1 MIKAV
6 FFDLDNTLVDFMRM
20 KKEAVKAAVA
30 AMLDA
35 GHEMTYKETYDSIM
49 SIYDEEGIEY
59 QTVFDHFLKAHYG
72 VINHKI
78 LAAAVVAYRRA
89 REATLVL
96 YPHVTAT
103 LMKLVKNGIKLA
115 VISDAPVKQVWLRLC
130 YLNLHNYFDTVI
142 TTEETGEPKP
152 SPKPFHLALQTFKI
166 DASEALMLGDWPER
180 DIAGANNVGIKTV
193 FARYGALHDLDRSGA
208 MYEIEDI
215 SQLLNII
222 SELNG

>member
-35 GHEMTYKETYDSIM
+35 GHEMSYKDTYMSIM
-49 SIYDEEGIEY
+49 KIYDQEGIEY

-72 VINHKI
+72 TINHKM
-78 LAAAVVAYRRA
+78 LAASVVAYRRS
-89 REATLVL
+89 RDATLVL

-103 LMKLVKNGIKLA
+103 LMKLVKLGIKLA
-115 VISDAPVKQVWLRLC
+115 VISDAPVKQVWLRLF

-142 TTEETGEPKP
+142 ATEETGEPKP
-152 SPKPFHLALQTFKI
+152 SPLPFHLAMERLKI
-166 DASEALMLGDWPER
+166 DPTEALMLGDWPER

-193 FARYGALHDLDRSGA
+193 FARYGAVHDLDRSGA
-208 MYEIEDI
+208 TYEIEDI
-215 SQLLNII
+215 SEIIGIVSGLN
-222 SELNG
+222 N